1 MNKIGVTSLMVA
13 ILPACAAPSFAADD
27 AAVKALA
34 QKNNCLA
41 CHAIDK
47 RLVGPAYKEIAA
59 KYKGDKA
66 AEAKLSE
73 KVKNG
78 GVGVWGQIPMPPNPN
93 VKDDEAK
100 TLVQWI
106 LAM

>member
-1 MNKIGVTSLMVA
+1 MNKISVISLTVVA
-13 ILPACAAPSFAADD
+13 SLAWAAPSFSADD

-47 RLVGPAYKEIAA
+47 KLVGPAYKEIAA

-66 AEAKLSE
+66 AEAKLIE
-73 KVKNG
+73 NVKKG
-78 GVGVWGQIPMPPNPN
+78 SVGVWGQIPMPANPN
-93 VKDDEAK
+93 VKDEEAK
-100 TLVQWI
+100 TLVQWV